1 MLSQK
6 VTYRICCAYDRYC
19 LIRKG
24 GVGKTTTVLALAAV
38 LSADQH
44 RHGLGI
50 PVVLD
55 LDPRSDATR
64 GVGIQPGGNRYEALF
79 GGGLNGVATDGLSQA
94 EVRTDEGFA
103 IVPGSPETAFLEAR
117 HFRSPA
123 PMTSPDGAYEISAQG
138 A

>member
-6 VTYRICCAYDRYC
+6 VTIGYAAHMIVTVSSG
-19 LIRKG
+19 KG

-38 LSADQH
+38 LGADQH

-64 GVGIQPGGNRYEALF
+64 GVGIQPGGTVTRPSLA
-79 GGGLNGVATDGLSQA
+79 AAS
-94 EVRTDEGFA
+94 
-103 IVPGSPETAFLEAR
+103 TAWRQTA
-117 HFRSPA
+117 
-123 PMTSPDGAYEISAQG
+123 
-138 A
+138 